1 MGNFQI
7 CVSVPSRHLGF
18 GILGE
23 FANFKMCDLIM
34 GIRSHTFPCFFR
46 IFAIVKVKFGQLL
59 VWFMENIYNLF
70 FFYFYCEDWKLVLGL
85 FIILINVNSNAIC

>member
-7 CVSVPSRHLGF
+7 CISVPSRHLGF

-23 FANFKMCDLIM
+23 FANFKMIM

-46 IFAIVKVKFGQLL
+46 IFAIFKMKFGQLL

-70 FFYFYCEDWKLVLGL
+70 FFI
-85 FIILINVNSNAIC
+85 FIVKTGN